1 MCIRSGGTI
10 RRLPRLN
17 KCKKGLTGQAQI
29 NADYKRWKI
38 KKTYKIIGAA
48 MEVHRELG
56 CGFLEPVYQETLAK
70 EFDSQNIPYRPQPIV
85 KIFYKGCEICGWLY
99 SVGE

>member
-1 MCIRSGGTI
+1 M
-10 RRLPRLN
+10 
-17 KCKKGLTGQAQI
+17 Q
-29 NADYKRWKI
+29 DE
-38 KKTYKIIGAA
+38 KTYKIIGAA

-85 KIFYKGCEICGWLY
+85 KIFYKGCGKT
-99 SVGE
+99 SVQRLLNIKDL

>member
-1 MCIRSGGTI
+1 MYFSGLKRGPRKKDIQDYRRCDGGTI

-29 NADYKRWKI
+29 TRINKVED
-38 KKTYKIIGAA
+38 KKTYSIIGAA

-56 CGFLEPVYQETLAK
+56 CGFVEPVY
-70 EFDSQNIPYRPQPIV
+70 PV
-85 KIFYKGCEICGWLY
+85 K
-99 SVGE
+99 